1 MKSSS
6 VYVRDCSLVK
16 AYAVL
21 LFGGDICV
29 KHNEQTVL
37 VDDWI
42 DFKVPSFLKC
52 ISFYGELN
60 FNVQNYII

>member
-29 KHNEQTVL
+29 KHKEQTVL

>member
-1 MKSSS
+1 M
-6 VYVRDCSLVK
+6 RDCSLVK

-29 KHNEQTVL
+29 KHKEQTVL

-42 DFKVPSFLKC
+42 DFKVTF
-52 ISFYGELN
+52 FA
-60 FNVQNYII
+60 

>member
-29 KHNEQTVL
+29 KHKEQTVF

-42 DFKVPSFLKC
+42 DFKVSFT
-52 ISFYGELN
+52 
-60 FNVQNYII
+60 IIYVFLSLV